1 MLEVGNGAYFGLRNQ
16 AGTEIDDVLPKGCLT
31 LAKFRTLFDLKA
43 LYRATVPI
51 FFAMM
56 VIAGCSPTRRLQP
69 DAYLLVRNTVK
80 ISDSK
85 IEKDE
90 VARLVRQKP
99 NRKILGFY
107 RFHLQV
113 WSLVNP
119 EKVEARKIELELKAD
134 ERNKRRLAK
143 GKDPK
148 EPRRSFGQWL
158 MEIGEEPVAFDP
170 SLTRRSAEQ
179 MVLYM
184 RSKGY
189 FQATATDTVVF
200 RRRKAR
206 VTYNVFAGPR
216 YSIRNFENRVDDAR
230 IADLVHL
237 GRLDAQLK
245 AGMPYDAD
253 LMQEE
258 RTRLTRLMRSSGYF
272 AFTESNIRYQA
283 DTSVGGQ
290 QVDLR
295 LLIEGVANDSLK
307 PMPSLSLY
315 RLRNVFVHTDF
326 DPKRTQSIRMDTT
339 LLNGVHFIY
348 NRKFRHR
355 PEVLMNKVFFNPG
368 DLYRI
373 RRSEMTYQMLSSL
386 KAFRFIN
393 ISFNEVKDTLPGE
406 LIDAVVQLTPSLKQ
420 AFSVEA
426 QGTNTEG
433 NLGISGNFVFQNR
446 NLFRGAEILEFRIK
460 GGMESQV
467 ITRGGEDQNL
477 TNYLP
482 FNTLEI
488 GPEVSL
494 SIPKFIVPFGT
505 KFLSR
510 YSNPSTVFRLAYN
523 YQQRPDFTRSIFN
536 TTFGYRWTSGQSH
549 RHQVSLVEV
558 NFVNIY
564 NESQAFK
571 ERVAQLQDNLLRNS
585 FRPHLTT
592 LTNYVYTFNNQRINR
607 ERNFSFLRLKLES
620 SGNILR
626 GIMAAAQAEKD
637 TTGSFRIFDVPFSQY
652 LKYEFDIR
660 RYWYVGAAGQVV
672 ARFYQGLGYPLQN
685 LGSLPFESSFFG
697 GGANGIRAWKP
708 RRLGPGGSSEALNL
722 IDQFGDIKIELNL
735 EYRFNIYRWFKG
747 AVFTD
752 AGNIWLIRADVDR
765 PGGNFEFT
773 RFYKEFAWGGGVGL
787 RLDFKFF
794 VIRLDA
800 AVPFYDPARDE
811 GHRWVN
817 YWPWES
823 TVTVDGVTKKGSWV
837 NLNLGIGYPF

>member
-1 MLEVGNGAYFGLRNQ
+1 M
-16 AGTEIDDVLPKGCLT
+16 
-31 LAKFRTLFDLKA
+31 
-43 LYRATVPI
+43 
-51 FFAMM
+51 
-56 VIAGCSPTRRLQP
+56 
-69 DAYLLVRNTVK
+69 LVRNSVK
-80 ISDSK
+80 VDDPK
-85 IEKDE
+85 VEKDE
-90 VARLVRQKP
+90 LSRLIRQKP

-113 WSLVNP
+113 WSLVNA
-119 EKVEARKIELELKAD
+119 EKVEARKIDLEAKAD
-134 ERNKRRLAK
+134 RRNQRRAAR

-148 EPRRSFGQWL
+148 EPRRSFGEWL
-158 MEIGEEPVAFDP
+158 MDIGEEPVAFDP
-170 SLTRRSAEQ
+170 SLAKRSAEQ
-179 MVLYM
+179 MALYM

-189 FQATATDTVVF
+189 FQATATDTVEYKG
-200 RRRKAR
+200 RKAR
-206 VTYNVFAGPR
+206 ATYHVHAGPR
-216 YSIRNFENRVDDAR
+216 YKIRVYDNLVDDPK
-230 IADLVHL
+230 IADLVRL
-237 GRLDAQLK
+237 GRLDALLK
-245 AGMPYDAD
+245 SGNHYDAD
-253 LMQEE
+253 KMQEE

-283 DTSVGGQ
+283 DTSAGNH
-290 QVDLR
+290 QVDVR
-295 LLIEGVANDSLK
+295 LLIEGVAEDTVK

-315 RLRNVFVHTDF
+315 RIRNVYVNTDY
-326 DPKRTQSIRMDTT
+326 DPKRTDMIRVDTT
-339 LLNGVHFIY
+339 LYNGIHFIY

-355 PEVLMNKVFFNPG
+355 PELLMSKVFFNPG

-373 RRSEMTYQMLSSL
+373 KRSEMTYQMLSSL
-386 KAFRFIN
+386 KAFRYIN
-393 ISFNEVKDTLPGE
+393 ISFSEVKDSLPGE
-406 LIDAVVQLTPSLKQ
+406 MIDALVQLTPSLKQ
-420 AFSVEA
+420 TFSIEA

-433 NLGISGNFVFQNR
+433 NLGLSGNFIFQNR

-467 ITRGGEDQNL
+467 LTRGGQDRNL
-477 TNYLP
+477 TDYLP

-494 SIPKFIVPFGT
+494 SVPKFIVPFGT

-510 YSNPSTVFRLAYN
+510 YSNPFTVFRLAYN

-549 RHQVSLVEV
+549 RHQLSLVEV

-571 ERVAQLQDNLLRNS
+571 DRVAQLQDNLLRNS

-592 LTNYVYTFNNQRINR
+592 YTNYIYTFNNQRINR

-620 SGNILR
+620 SGNLLR
-626 GIMAAAQAEKD
+626 GIMTAAQANKD
-637 TTGSFRIFDVPFSQY
+637 TTGSYRIFNVPFSQY
-652 LKYEFDIR
+652 LKYEFDVR

-708 RRLGPGGSSEALNL
+708 RRLGPGGASDTLKL
-722 IDQFGDIKIELNL
+722 IDQFGDIKIEVNL

-752 AGNIWLIRADVDR
+752 AGNIWLVRKDADR
-765 PGGNFEFT
+765 PGGNFDFS

-800 AVPFYDPARDE
+800 AIPFHDPARAE

-817 YWPWES
+817 SWPWES
-823 TVTVDGVTKKGSWV
+823 GSWV